1 MGSASS
7 FRSVSECY
15 ARAIAMETEAVRRL
29 REFAELASDHG
40 DEAGERL
47 LRELAG
53 GAERHVA
60 ALERHAAQLAMPQ
73 LESWRYS
80 WIDDAPPEKVAHE
93 LVHHLL
99 TVRDA
104 LGIALG
110 ACRRALAFFREVEA
124 KVPDD
129 GLRRL
134 AGEIALEQAQHI
146 ARIEDAIPHVP
157 RPFRYGEDYEAFAM
171 R

>member
-1 MGSASS
+1 MGSATA

-15 ARAIAMETEAVRRL
+15 ARATAMETEAVRRC
-29 REFAELASDHG
+29 REFAELAADHG
-40 DEAGERL
+40 DEASAGLFRDLARCGEQR
-47 LRELAG
+47 
-53 GAERHVA
+53 VA
-60 ALERHAAQLAMPQ
+60 ALERHTAQLEMPQ
-73 LESWRYS
+73 IESWRYS

-93 LVHHLL
+93 MVYHLM
-99 TVRDA
+99 TAHDA

-124 KVPDD
+124 NTPDD
-129 GLRRL
+129 RLRRL
-134 AGEIALEQAQHI
+134 AREIALEHAQHI
-146 ARIEDAIPHVP
+146 TRIEEALPRVP